1 MLRKHYFL
9 FITLLALTFAN
20 AQEQIGLAS
29 VRPLAH
35 EGMKTESN
43 VYFSHDSLVASHR
56 SIPLGKIVRVT
67 NLNNLNSV
75 ELKINDR
82 GPFVKNR
89 IIDLSQRAAF
99 NLGISLGGVAN
110 VKIEVLAD
118 DAVILKEKYP
128 IDTSLLIREKTSE
141 TDTLAQN
148 PNSENQN
155 NPSAKPVAPLK
166 EVNIQHEEKKTSTQE
181 EGEQKIEVIKAVG
194 AFKESDKTSDLEE
207 IKTDKETVKVTAKL
221 TSVTFKEDNP
231 LLKPTPQ
238 NTEEAKT
245 DATTAGTE
253 LKETPAPTEIK
264 QNLEKK
270 KELDTKVK
278 QTLENLDIQTNQ
290 QKESSGIKTT
300 ETKETSAAQFEK
312 TSELEK
318 HIGNFSLQVASFSD
332 KKEATD
338 YAAKLLSDKKIYN
351 VKVFQDEQNGTTV
364 FKIYVGKY
372 TALKYAQAY
381 KEQLSAKGID
391 AFVVAIN

>member
-1 MLRKHYFL
+1 MLRRHYFL

-82 GPFVKNR
+82 GPYVKNR

-99 NLGISLGGVAN
+99 NLGISQGGVAN
-110 VKIEVLAD
+110 VKIEILPD

-128 IDTSLLIREKTSE
+128 IDTRLLIRKKTSE
-141 TDTLAQN
+141 IDTLTQN
-148 PNSENQN
+148 RTLENQN
-155 NPSAKPVAPLK
+155 NAATEMAAPLK
-166 EVNIQHEEKKTSTQE
+166 EVNVKPKENKKSVQE
-181 EGEQKIEVIKAVG
+181 EEEQKTEVIKAVS
-194 AFKESDKTSDLEE
+194 AFKESDETPDSEQ

-221 TSVTFKEDNP
+221 TSVTFTEDNP
-231 LLKPTPQ
+231 VLKPAPQ
-238 NTEEAKT
+238 HTEEAKT
-245 DATTAGTE
+245 DVTAEYTE
-253 LKETPAPTEIK
+253 LKETPAASENK
-264 QNLEKK
+264 QNSEKK

-278 QTLENLDIQTNQ
+278 ETLENLDIQTNQ

-300 ETKETSAAQFEK
+300 DTKESSETQYEK

-318 HIGNFSLQVASFSD
+318 HKGNFSLQVASFSD

-338 YAAKLLSDKKIYN
+338 YATELLSDKKIYN
-351 VKVFQDEQNGTTV
+351 VKVVQDKENGTPV

-391 AFVVAIN
+391 AFVVAID